1 MNVVTSLEVIG
12 ETEKGHEGQEGVT
25 PQHKNSDKPEIDGF
39 DTIEVDRQYPKF
51 INTPESPGSPVTD
64 GKHNH
69 SIGVS
74 SVEDEPFFTGKRSR
88 MSSTL
93 LSNYV
98 LSISL
103 LKNIA
108 KHFTDPESFQQD
120 FGGYVT
126 EIMRVEKV
134 LYRMG
139 SLDGYVHPNQT

>member
-1 MNVVTSLEVIG
+1 LEPTSLEVIG
-12 ETEKGHEGQEGVT
+12 E
-25 PQHKNSDKPEIDGF
+25 
-39 DTIEVDRQYPKF
+39 
-51 INTPESPGSPVTD
+51 NTPAHEKDTLTMSPNNADQKFVSLSPKLMDTGSPITN

-69 SIGVS
+69 SIGMS

-108 KHFTDPESFQQD
+108 KHFTNPEAF
-120 FGGYVT
+120 
-126 EIMRVEKV
+126 
-134 LYRMG
+134 
-139 SLDGYVHPNQT
+139 

>member
-1 MNVVTSLEVIG
+1 MEPTSLEIIG
-12 ETEKGHEGQEGVT
+12 E
-25 PQHKNSDKPEIDGF
+25 
-39 DTIEVDRQYPKF
+39 
-51 INTPESPGSPVTD
+51 NTPAHEKDTVTMSPNNNDQKFVSLNPKLMDSGNPGSPITD

-69 SIGVS
+69 SIGMS

-108 KHFTDPESFQQD
+108 KHFTNPEAF
-120 FGGYVT
+120 
-126 EIMRVEKV
+126 
-134 LYRMG
+134 
-139 SLDGYVHPNQT
+139 

>member
-1 MNVVTSLEVIG
+1 MEPTSLEVIG
-12 ETEKGHEGQEGVT
+12 E
-25 PQHKNSDKPEIDGF
+25 
-39 DTIEVDRQYPKF
+39 
-51 INTPESPGSPVTD
+51 NTPAHEKDTVTMSPNNADQKFVSLSPKLMDTGNSGSPLTN

-69 SIGVS
+69 SIGMS

-108 KHFTDPESFQQD
+108 KHFTNPEAFQND
-120 FGGYVT
+120 FGSYVT
-126 EIMRVEKV
+126 DIMKVEKV

-139 SLDGYVHPNQT
+139 SLDGYVNETDEAESS

>member
-1 MNVVTSLEVIG
+1 
-12 ETEKGHEGQEGVT
+12 
-25 PQHKNSDKPEIDGF
+25 
-39 DTIEVDRQYPKF
+39 
-51 INTPESPGSPVTD
+51 
-64 GKHNH
+64 
-69 SIGVS
+69 VS

-88 MSSTL
+88 ISSTL

-139 SLDGYVHPNQT
+139 SLDGYVRESPEDETSEPELGPDGVMFDPMD

>member
-1 MNVVTSLEVIG
+1 MG
-12 ETEKGHEGQEGVT
+12 
-25 PQHKNSDKPEIDGF
+25 
-39 DTIEVDRQYPKF
+39 
-51 INTPESPGSPVTD
+51 
-64 GKHNH
+64 
-69 SIGVS
+69 

-108 KHFTDPESFQQD
+108 KHFTDPEKFQQD
-120 FGGYVT
+120 FGSYVT
-126 EIMRVEKV
+126 EIMKMEKV

-139 SLDGYVHPNQT
+139 SMDGYA